1 MIAGQT
7 STPERGRAWVQARA
21 GVQPPTG
28 PTRASAAPVLS
39 QIKVAYPAGLNVS
52 TARRKF
58 GQGEGG
64 ATAGRTKHLHVGVAI
79 VLLDKPVHQ
88 LTSDGAD
95 VSRTKRAQP

>member
-7 STPERGRAWVQARA
+7 STPERGRARVQAQA

-28 PTRASAAPVLS
+28 LTPAFTAPVFAPDQS
-39 QIKVAYPAGLNVS
+39 RVSTGPKVS

-64 ATAGRTKHLHVGVAI
+64 AT
-79 VLLDKPVHQ
+79 
-88 LTSDGAD
+88 
-95 VSRTKRAQP
+95 

>member
-7 STPERGRAWVQARA
+7 STPERGRARVQAQA

-28 PTRASAAPVLS
+28 LTPAFTAPVLR
-39 QIKVAYPAGLNVS
+39 QIKVAYRPGPKVS

-64 ATAGRTKHLHVGVAI
+64 AT
-79 VLLDKPVHQ
+79 
-88 LTSDGAD
+88 
-95 VSRTKRAQP
+95 